1 MFSLYESEFLMPKK
15 KDNVVRPFAY
25 TKDTLIM
32 DLLHRYAKRSEI
44 GIATHGKTM
53 VEATKPVAE
62 WIEDAQE
69 EAWDKIV
76 YLEKLK
82 RILSNLNI
90 K

>member
-1 MFSLYESEFLMPKK
+1 MPKK

-69 EAWDKIV
+69 EACDKIV

>member
-1 MFSLYESEFLMPKK
+1 MFSLYESQFLMAKK

-44 GIATHGKTM
+44 GIAEHGKTM
-53 VEATKPVAE
+53 VEADKPVDQ

-82 RILSNLNI
+82 RILKNLNI

>member
-1 MFSLYESEFLMPKK
+1 MKKK
-15 KDNVVRPFAY
+15 KDNVVNGPCY

>member
-1 MFSLYESEFLMPKK
+1 MAKK

-44 GIATHGKTM
+44 GIAEHGKTM
-53 VEATKPVAE
+53 VEADKPVDQ